1 MHESDINNRI
11 CPGCFTK
18 NYKLL
23 KQRSAASVANEAP
36 RGRVD
41 QGTKRGRD
49 IISKLSRKVVHA
61 QDRVQARAVDGLASL
76 CAVVQEE
83 IEDAMEGKSISFR
96 ILLCSSSS

>member
-1 MHESDINNRI
+1 M
-11 CPGCFTK
+11 
-18 NYKLL
+18 
-23 KQRSAASVANEAP
+23 
-36 RGRVD
+36 D

-61 QDRVQARAVDGLASL
+61 QDRVQARAVDGLGSL